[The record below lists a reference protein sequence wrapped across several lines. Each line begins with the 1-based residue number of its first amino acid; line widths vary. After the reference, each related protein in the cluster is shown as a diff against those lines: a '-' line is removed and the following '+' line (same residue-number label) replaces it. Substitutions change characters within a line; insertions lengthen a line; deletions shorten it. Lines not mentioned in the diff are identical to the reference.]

1 MWIAWALPELVLRT
15 DVWPIATAIKVA
27 SVVEAVERFLDSG
40 GRLVE
45 A

>member
-1 MWIAWALPELVLRT
+1 MWIAWALLELVLRT
-15 DVWPIATAIKVA
+15 DVWLIATAIRVA